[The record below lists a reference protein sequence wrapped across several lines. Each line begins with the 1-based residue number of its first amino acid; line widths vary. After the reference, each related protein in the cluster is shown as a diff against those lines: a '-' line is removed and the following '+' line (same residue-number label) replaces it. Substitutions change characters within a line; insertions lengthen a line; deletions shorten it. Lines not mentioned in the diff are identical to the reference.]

1 MRLASWPLQS
11 YDLGKTPARKIDFAS
26 LEFRHRPYTENRIC
40 RDSRKRLWSFI
51 RLAQLVLGFVKAPRG
66 SVTSRQDGERARDR
80 VRVVRHARGL
90 DGSPRGSLACGH
102 RSTDLILEDRV
113 MRKNARVD
121 ERVRHS
127 VEELRRILVPAKC
140 FVRIRYEL
148 RPLDTR
154 QE

>member
-40 RDSRKRLWSFI
+40 RDSRKRLWAFI

-66 SVTSRQDGERARDR
+66 SVTSRQDGERARD
-80 VRVVRHARGL
+80 L

-154 QE
+154 QQ